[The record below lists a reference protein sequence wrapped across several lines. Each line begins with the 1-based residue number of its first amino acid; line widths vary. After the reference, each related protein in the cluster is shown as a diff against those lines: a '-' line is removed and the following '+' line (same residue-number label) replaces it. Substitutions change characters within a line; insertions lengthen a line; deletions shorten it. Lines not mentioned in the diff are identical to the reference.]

1 MRAANYVIAKLYSLE
16 EIKELNKIIA
26 QNVIEVGKDKAAKLS
41 IKTSDVKNVRLSSI
55 HQNLVKFIQFT
66 HSANTTY
73 FGFDLYPVT
82 ADILVKHNSYKV
94 GSEYSWHIDADTAST
109 TRDFKLTGLI
119 NCSEESYEGGDL
131 FVFNRGTEFKCEEFR
146 ETGSVIVFPSFY
158 NHKVTPLISGDRKT
172 LGMYFSGPKFR

>member
-1 MRAANYVIAKLYSLE
+1 M
-16 EIKELNKIIA
+16 
-26 QNVIEVGKDKAAKLS
+26 
-41 IKTSDVKNVRLSSI
+41 KNVRLSSI

-158 NHKVTPLISGDRKT
+158 NHKVTPLISGEVDSKT
-172 LGMYFSGPKFR
+172 TRWPNSAANWLVSCLNNWSSSIFTTS

>member
-1 MRAANYVIAKLYSLE
+1 MRATNYVIGQLYSLE
-16 EIKELNKIIA
+16 EIQELNETISK
-26 QNVIEVGKDKAAKLS
+26 NVIDLGEDKSAKLS

-55 HQNLVKFIQFT
+55 HQRLSKFIQFT
-66 HSANTTY
+66 HSANHNY
-73 FGFDLYPVT
+73 FGFDLYPIT
-82 ADILVKHNSYKV
+82 IDIIVKHNSYKV

-119 NCSEESYEGGDL
+119 NCSEKSYEGGDL
-131 FVFNRGTEFKCEEFR
+131 FVFNRGIEFKCDEFR
-146 ETGSVIVFPSFY
+146 KTGSAIVFPSFY